1 VGSDRP
7 DGERK
12 PMGAGNRCALF
23 GRTYL
28 ELLGLCGDGSV
39 DPWHIRPL
47 IAKYEGLHG
56 CSFGC
61 GDAEAVER
69 RLREAGLQS
78 SGVLPLQR
86 DVKTPDGMATAR
98 FQAVHLDRAL
108 TPEGLIHIARHRQL
122 RERSTQAGFPGP
134 SPDSC
139 PPRLSCR
146 IPLIWRK
153 PAIPSTR
160 QRRRG

>member
-1 VGSDRP
+1 
-7 DGERK
+7 
-12 PMGAGNRCALF
+12 MGAGNRCALF

-98 FQAVHLDRAL
+98 FQAVHLDRA
-108 TPEGLIHIARHRQL
+108 H
-122 RERSTQAGFPGP
+122 
-134 SPDSC
+134 
-139 PPRLSCR
+139 PRRADPHCAS
-146 IPLIWRK
+146 
-153 PAIPSTR
+153 PSTPR
-160 QRRRG
+160 AQHASRVSRPVA